1 MRVVRCQGG
10 QGQLSL
16 GGGPGGNEMGW
27 IGWDRMR
34 GLRGLVGL
42 VGTFVRHLRG
52 WGWVPYVA
60 GGVAPDSFICWVG
73 YLCVRKASKRGPWQA
88 IPTRCELPVGPVVGR
103 SGICVGEPC
112 EA

>member
-1 MRVVRCQGG
+1 MGVVRCQDG

-16 GGGPGGNEMGW
+16 GQEWDG

-34 GLRGLVGL
+34 GLGGLWDLVGKC
-42 VGTFVRHLRG
+42 VWHLRG

-73 YLCVRKASKRGPWQA
+73 HLCVRKTSKRGSVA
-88 IPTRCELPVGPVVGR
+88 GR
-103 SGICVGEPC
+103 SHST
-112 EA
+112 